1 MKAIINDYKTKVK
14 EFLFQFSLHKSYYG
28 AKRKMKNVWKM
39 KWKNSN
45 ICIWETI
52 LQKILSAKNHLG
64 KVSQL
69 SIS

>member
-1 MKAIINDYKTKVK
+1 
-14 EFLFQFSLHKSYYG
+14 
-28 AKRKMKNVWKM
+28 MKNVWKM